1 MTKLISFFFI
11 FIFLNLLTSCTYDDM
26 MDKPGSNEETRFA
39 EEYLNKL
46 RAKDFDYVKSQMSAE
61 TLAQANDALLLKM
74 SNYFYKGK
82 LLSTEIIAS
91 QVNILD
97 GKWQGNFFFEY
108 HFSDGW
114 NLASTAL
121 KKVDGKYEVIALNVS
136 QTSSSQK
143 DLNKFTLKNKSYS
156 QYLFLLLAIIV
167 PVFIIVTTYFCVRTP
182 IPERKW
188 LWVFFVLLG
197 IFSVQVDWT
206 TGAINIQPLSAHLLG
221 ISITSASPYAAW
233 IISISFPLG
242 AIMYWFKQ
250 NKFLAK

>member
-1 MTKLISFFFI
+1 M
-11 FIFLNLLTSCTYDDM
+11 N
-26 MDKPGSNEETRFA
+26 DKSVPKEEASFA

-61 TLAQANDALLLKM
+61 TLAKANDALLLKM

-82 LLSTEIIAS
+82 LLSTEIIGS
-91 QVNILD
+91 QVKTFND
-97 GKWQGNFFFEY
+97 KWQGNFFFEY

-114 NLASTAL
+114 NLASAAL
-121 KKVDGKYEVIALNVS
+121 KKVDGKYKVIALNVS

-143 DLNKFTLKNKSYS
+143 ELNKFTLKNKSYS

-167 PVFIIVTTYFCVRTP
+167 PVFIIVTTYFCIRAP

-197 IFSVQVDWT
+197 IFSIQVDWT
-206 TGAINIQPLSAHLLG
+206 TGATNIDPLSAHLLG
-221 ISITSASPYAAW
+221 ISVTSASPHAAW

-242 AIMYWFKQ
+242 AIMYWFKR
-250 NKFLAK
+250 NKFLAG